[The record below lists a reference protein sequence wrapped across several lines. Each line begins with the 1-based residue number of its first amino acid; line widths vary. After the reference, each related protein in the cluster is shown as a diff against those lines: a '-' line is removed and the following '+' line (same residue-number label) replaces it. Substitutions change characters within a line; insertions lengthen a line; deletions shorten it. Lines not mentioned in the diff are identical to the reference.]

1 MKKINED
8 IYYNLRQVP
17 ASLLRELSNIDKNEI
32 SDSTREKVAKL
43 TKNLIDIE
51 DKEPLDIIKIMAKM
65 DIYDMSNL
73 ILNIEKVD
81 KKFSTEL
88 INGLNRLDNKM
99 DDDAVYVAD
108 KLLKIY
114 RLNVFSSVFST
125 KRIQALELNL
135 RSYK

>member
-8 IYYNLRQVP
+8 IYYNLRQIP
-17 ASLLRELSNIDKNEI
+17 TSLLKELSNIDKNEI

-43 TKNLIDIE
+43 TKSLIDIE
-51 DKEPLDIIKIMAKM
+51 DKEPLDVIKIMAKM

-88 INGLNRLDNKM
+88 LNGLNRLDNKM